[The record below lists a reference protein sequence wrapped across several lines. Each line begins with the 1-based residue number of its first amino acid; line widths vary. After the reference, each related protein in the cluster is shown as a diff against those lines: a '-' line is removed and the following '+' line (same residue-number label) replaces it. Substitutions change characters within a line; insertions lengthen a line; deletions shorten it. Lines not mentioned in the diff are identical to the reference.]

1 MAVTAGGTPYVESSD
16 LVANYPAVSLA
27 LAEHIDGLPQTVL
40 QIVRA
45 TDTTTRS
52 TTSTSF
58 VDASISVTITPTKND
73 SSILVVYSAFVEA
86 PSNVFIDAQITNA
99 SNTALSGAENGRFKA
114 NAGGVLQVMATLIGY
129 DSPATLAATT
139 YKTRFK
145 VQSGTGYL
153 QNSINTGQLYAIE
166 VSA

>member
-1 MAVTAGGTPYVESSD
+1 MAVT
-16 LVANYPAVSLA
+16 
-27 LAEHIDGLPQTVL
+27 IDGVGEINGVVLPTTGFGKVL
-40 QIVRA
+40 QVVRA
-45 TDTTTRS
+45 TDVTTRS

-58 VDASISVTITPTKND
+58 VDASISVTITPQKND

-86 PSNVFIDAQITNA
+86 PSNVFIDVQITNA
-99 SNTALSGAENGRFKA
+99 SNTALSGAENSRFKA
-114 NAGGVLQVMATLIGY
+114 SAGGTLQTAGTLIGY
-129 DSPATLAATT
+129 DSPATLSATT

-153 QNSINTGQLYAIE
+153 QNSLNTGQLYAIE